1 MFNPLIDNLSK
12 LKDDDIESKIQ
23 ELTKKYYLAAR
34 SGQGI
39 ICGQI
44 VTILDMLNDELKT
57 RYRKRLEDIQ
67 KNGDKN
73 LDDLINID

>member
-12 LKDDDIESKIQ
+12 IKDDDLELKIQ
-23 ELTKKYYLAAR
+23 DLTKKYYIAAR

-39 ICGQI
+39 LCGQI

-57 RYRKRLEDIQ
+57 RYSKKLNDLQ
-67 KNGDKN
+67 KNSDNN

>member
-12 LKDDDIESKIQ
+12 LKDDDIELKIQ
-23 ELTKKYYLAAR
+23 DLTKKYHIAAR

-44 VTILDMLNDELKT
+44 ITILDMLNDELKT
-57 RYRKRLEDIQ
+57 RYRKRMEDLQ
-67 KNGDKN
+67 KNNDKN